1 MLWNILQRVLGRV
14 SMLYVETQ
22 VNGIPVKALS
32 IRELRL
38 LSVSFFSGVRIM
50 RLIDTR
56 FAGIARGV
64 GTAKILGRV
73 HSAQVN
79 SSRRRSLFSCS
90 FTIMEGRDVE
100 LLFGLDMLKRFQAV
114 IDLSQNSLIVQGK
127 RIRFL
132 DEHELP
138 AAARMEGEVDAEG
151 NPIPEPQTTASG
163 STSGAAQENAQAA
176 QNTAN
181 REHQPAPPPN
191 TFPGS
196 GQSLGSSNALVN
208 KVFLEEECLGIIL
221 HLHNLKLLL
230 LRQRVQILQLNIRR
244 NPSRVLTDLGATPEQ
259 AGALLDAAGGNVEIA
274 ASLLFQQ

>member
-1 MLWNILQRVLGRV
+1 
-14 SMLYVETQ
+14 
-22 VNGIPVKALS
+22 
-32 IRELRL
+32 
-38 LSVSFFSGVRIM
+38 
-50 RLIDTR
+50 
-56 FAGIARGV
+56 
-64 GTAKILGRV
+64 
-73 HSAQVN
+73 
-79 SSRRRSLFSCS
+79 
-90 FTIMEGRDVE
+90 MEGRDVE

-196 GQSLGSSNALVN
+196 GQSLGSSNAPGQQSVPGRGMSWN
-208 KVFLEEECLGIIL
+208 
-221 HLHNLKLLL
+221 HPTPPQPQTATSST
-230 LRQRVQILQLNIRR
+230 RSS
-244 NPSRVLTDLGATPEQ
+244 NPTAQHSAESIKSLTDLGATPEQ